1 MNNMIPITKKSSYKI
16 EVWHSDESQQNHG
29 SQVGFKPCNFI
40 NMTLTFKSEYTS
52 ALPWT
57 QRGPDYYEFRYDKR
71 IKLVEIA
78 DMTGYVKAFKN
89 DRFKLI
95 AQCLYMSQTRLVN
108 RIMATARVE
117 MSYVELPF

>member
-1 MNNMIPITKKSSYKI
+1 MIPITKKSSYKI
-16 EVWHSDESQQNHG
+16 EVWHSDESQQNYR
-29 SQVGFKPCNFI
+29 SQVEFKPCNFI
-40 NMTLTFKSEYTS
+40 NMTLTFKSEYGFS
-52 ALPWT
+52 
-57 QRGPDYYEFRYDKR
+57 YYEFRYDKR

-117 MSYVELPF
+117 MSYAELPF